1 MISARTFI
9 ENTVCDQSAKGK
21 ATRAKLY
28 RKCSERNAILPG
40 ESVILSPLIIPK
52 TELDRVSRDC
62 AILLEL
68 ILHLAER
75 VFHGSI
81 ENLLETFNYPA
92 SFVRLVK
99 GIYRPLRQ
107 HMICRLDTYISE
119 EGLKILEMNAGP
131 WVGGLNLSRLFKCL
145 TDIPA
150 VKSRVNQD
158 KLTCREPFGAA
169 MQAIVN
175 ACRARNVKTLALI
188 EIKNTWKHSETAVAE
203 ALDTLRHLGIDAMHV
218 TPSQLQLDPRSGK
231 LVFCKKTIDGVC
243 RLFPLSMMASTSE
256 DFRPIISAL
265 QRGVVRD
272 VMLSESW
279 LVSCKAALAVLW
291 DKQFWNSFTENERH
305 LLKQYIPQTWHLSQ
319 YTKPLAIRQQNQ
331 VILKPIYGFSGRGV
345 VCGWEHTGKQWK
357 IVVEKALR
365 SKEQYIV
372 QRRVVSRHFPAVVY
386 SADGHLEK
394 SYKCPLVLGL
404 FMAGGDLIGGYVRAH
419 PRCNG
424 VINVGKGA
432 AVGAVVEQA

>member
-150 VKSRVNQD
+150 VKSRVKQD

-256 DFRPIISAL
+256 DFRPIISA
-265 QRGVVRD
+265 
-272 VMLSESW
+272 
-279 LVSCKAALAVLW
+279 
-291 DKQFWNSFTENERH
+291 
-305 LLKQYIPQTWHLSQ
+305 PWHLSQ